1 MLCENRPKEV
11 EAMKLRVKFRGF
23 PHLYKLMKKKK
34 DLELDIPGDTV
45 RSVVDTLSKKYGD
58 TVRKALLDQEGDIDI
73 DFRVVIN
80 DQIYV
85 EHGKRMQTLL
95 NEGDSVC
102 FMGPR

>member
-1 MLCENRPKEV
+1 MRIH
-11 EAMKLRVKFRGF
+11 VKFRGF
-23 PHLYKLMKKKK
+23 PNLYKVLKKKK

-45 RSVVDTLSKKYGD
+45 GNVVDILTKKYGD
-58 TVRKALLDQEGDIDI
+58 AVRKALLDREGDIDM

-80 DQIYV
+80 DRIYL

-95 NEGDSVC
+95 NEGDAVC

>member
-1 MLCENRPKEV
+1 
-11 EAMKLRVKFRGF
+11 MKIHVKFRGF

-58 TVRKALLDQEGDIDI
+58 AVRKALLDQEGDIDI

-80 DQIYV
+80 DRAYL

-95 NEGDSVC
+95 NEGDAVC